1 MDKKII
7 NKILKFRNDRNW
19 KQFHTPKDLA
29 ISISLESAELLE
41 IFQWSG
47 KDLVCKKKKEQISE
61 ELADIM
67 IYCILMAE
75 ACKLDIDEII
85 KNKIAIN
92 NKKYPVSK
100 SKGNAKK
107 YNELV

>member
-1 MDKKII
+1 MNKKII
-7 NKILKFRNDRNW
+7 DRILKFRNDRNW
-19 KQFHTPKDLA
+19 KKFHTPKDLA
-29 ISISLESAELLE
+29 ISISLEAAELLE
-41 IFQWSG
+41 TFQWSG
-47 KDLVCKKKKEQISE
+47 KDLICKNKKEQISE

-92 NKKYPVSK
+92 NKKYPVLK

-107 YNELV
+107 YTDLK

>member
-1 MDKKII
+1 MNKKII
-7 NKILKFRNDRNW
+7 DQILKFRNDRNW

-41 IFQWSG
+41 NFQWSG
-47 KDLVCKKKKEQISE
+47 KDLICKNKKDQIAE

-75 ACKLDIDEII
+75 SCNLDIDDII
-85 KNKIAIN
+85 KKKININ
-92 NKKYPVSK
+92 EKKYPISK

-107 YNELV
+107 YNTL

>member
-7 NKILKFRNDRNW
+7 DRILKFRNDRKW

-29 ISISLESAELLE
+29 ISISLEAAELLE
-41 IFQWSG
+41 NFQWSG
-47 KDLVCKKKKEQISE
+47 KDLICKNKKEQISE

-75 ACKLDIDEII
+75 SCKLDIDDII
-85 KNKIAIN
+85 KKKININ
-92 NKKYPVSK
+92 EKKYPISK

-107 YNELV
+107 YNTL

>member
-1 MDKKII
+1 MNKKLID
-7 NKILKFRNDRNW
+7 KILKFRNDRNW

-41 IFQWSG
+41 NFQWSG
-47 KDLVCKKKKEQISE
+47 KDLICKKKKTQIAE

-75 ACKLDIDEII
+75 SCKLDIDDII
-85 KNKIAIN
+85 EKKIAIN

-107 YNELV
+107 YNTL

>member
-1 MDKKII
+1 MNKEII
-7 NKILKFRNDRNW
+7 DRILKFRNDRNW

-41 IFQWSG
+41 NFQWSG
-47 KDLVCKKKKEQISE
+47 KDLICKKKKEQISE

-75 ACKLDIDEII
+75 ACKLDIDDII
-85 KNKIAIN
+85 KKKIAIN
-92 NKKYPVSK
+92 EKKYPISK

-107 YNELV
+107 YTDLK

>member
-1 MDKKII
+1 MNKKII
-7 NKILKFRNDRNW
+7 DRILKFRNDRNW

-41 IFQWSG
+41 NFQWSG
-47 KDLVCKKKKEQISE
+47 KDLICKNKKEKISE